1 MCAVIMHEV
10 TMHSPLKF
18 DQTRVV
24 CAGYKQGILDIKL
37 LHNDVVGYVM
47 NDSGSSSYTALQ
59 HYSHILQFL
68 QYI

>member
-1 MCAVIMHEV
+1 MCAMLMHEL

-24 CAGYKQGILDIKL
+24 CAGYKQLVIKL